1 MNRIFIVESRSE
13 TDSTDCAGS
22 SDNDTD
28 YVPFNENDTIA
39 VDEDISHEYFN
50 NQKRYVASQVLS
62 KEPEKA
68 GEKLL
73 RGKVWFEI
81 ANYKDEFYISV
92 YYENL

>member
-50 NQKRYVASQVLS
+50 NQKRYVARCYQKNRKKLVKSCCV
-62 KEPEKA
+62 EKS
-68 GEKLL
+68 GS
-73 RGKVWFEI
+73 R
-81 ANYKDEFYISV
+81 
-92 YYENL
+92 